1 MDLSNEN
8 VVHIKGKQIEYLQ
21 FKKLLEYPE
30 IKYAYVIGLD
40 KNFEFY
46 PSDENKNNITK
57 NNFKKICAE
66 LNLDYNNLV
75 NVKQNHTDNIQI
87 ITEKI
92 NKDEPD
98 FNLYENTDGL
108 ITNKKNIILSTKN
121 ADCILLVFY
130 DPTKK
135 VIANIHSGW
144 RGTLQRISVKAIEK
158 MQNEYGCNPEDII
171 CCMSPSIGKD
181 HFEVDEDVYKMF
193 FEEFKDLKTSDNLS
207 NHTNLNNLNNTYNSK
222 YSDDSS
228 KTITLSYLRASYNSK
243 IFGNIFEQNGDKWH
257 IDTVLINRK
266 ILLQKGLKAENIV
279 DSGICSVCNKDII
292 HSYRAYGEKAGRA
305 TQIIVMV

>member
-8 VVHIKGKQIEYLQ
+8 VVHIKNNGIEYLQ
-21 FKKLLEYPE
+21 FKKLLKYPE
-30 IKYAYVIGLD
+30 VKYAYVVGLD

-46 PSDENKNNITK
+46 PSEEEKNKITK
-57 NNFKKICAE
+57 KNFKEICEE

-75 NVKQNHTDNIQI
+75 NVKQKHTDNIQI
-87 ITEKI
+87 INEKV

-108 ITNKKNIILSTKN
+108 ITNRKGIVLSTKN
-121 ADCILLVFY
+121 ADCILLAFY
-130 DPTKK
+130 DPIKR

-144 RGTLQRISVKAIEK
+144 KGTLKKISVKAVEK
-158 MQNEYGCNPEDII
+158 MQKEYECNPEDII

-193 FEEFKDLKTSDNLS
+193 YEEFKKLPNL
-207 NHTNLNNLNNTYNSK
+207 
-222 YSDDSS
+222 D
-228 KTITLSYLRASYNSK
+228 I
-243 IFGNIFEQNGDKWH
+243 IFEQKGEKWH
-257 IDTVLINRK
+257 IDTIMINRE
-266 ILLQKGLKAENIV
+266 ILKQQGLKQENIV

-292 HSYRAYGEKAGRA
+292 HSYRAHGENAGRA
-305 TQIIVMV
+305 TQIIAME

>member
-46 PSDENKNNITK
+46 TSNEEKNEITK
-57 NNFKKICAE
+57 NNFKKICEE

-87 ITEKI
+87 ITKKI
-92 NKDEPD
+92 NKDKPD

-130 DPTKK
+130 DPIKK
-135 VIANIHSGW
+135 VIANVHSGW
-144 RGTLQRISVKAIEK
+144 RGTLQRISVKAVEK
-158 MQNEYGCNPEDII
+158 MQKEYDCNPKDII
-171 CCMSPSIGKD
+171 CCMSPSIGID

-193 FEEFKDLKTSDNLS
+193 FEEYKDLINTENSDNLNTLNKLIKLS
-207 NHTNLNNLNNTYNSK
+207 NSSNTNLSE
-222 YSDDSS
+222 
-228 KTITLSYLRASYNSK
+228 
-243 IFGNIFEQNGDKWH
+243 FIFEQNGDKWH

-292 HSYRAYGEKAGRA
+292 HSYRAHGENAGRA
-305 TQIIVMV
+305 TQIIAMI

>member
-87 ITEKI
+87 INKKI
-92 NKDEPD
+92 NKDKPD

-108 ITNKKNIILSTKN
+108 ITSKKNIILSTKN

-130 DPTKK
+130 DPIKK
-135 VIANIHSGW
+135 VIANVHSGW
-144 RGTLQRISVKAIEK
+144 RGTLQRISVKAVEK
-158 MQNEYGCNPEDII
+158 MQKEYDCNPKDII

-193 FEEFKDLKTSDNLS
+193 FEEFKDLLNTENSDNLNTLNKTLNLSIS
-207 NHTNLNNLNNTYNSK
+207 NNTNLSESILEKNV
-222 YSDDSS
+222 
-228 KTITLSYLRASYNSK
+228 
-243 IFGNIFEQNGDKWH
+243 DKWH

-266 ILLQKGLKAENIV
+266 ILLQKGLKEENIV

-292 HSYRAYGEKAGRA
+292 HSYRAHGENAGRA
-305 TQIIVMV
+305 TQIIAIV

>member
-87 ITEKI
+87 ITKKI

-193 FEEFKDLKTSDNLS
+193 FEEFKDLINTENSDNL
-207 NHTNLNNLNNTYNSK
+207 NTLNKSIKLSSLNNTN
-222 YSDDSS
+222 
-228 KTITLSYLRASYNSK
+228 LSET
-243 IFGNIFEQNGDKWH
+243 IFEQSGDKWH
-257 IDTVLINRK
+257 IDTVLINRI

-292 HSYRAYGEKAGRA
+292 HSYRAHGENAGRA

>member
-8 VVHIKGKQIEYLQ
+8 VVHVKSNGIEYLQ
-21 FKKLLEYPE
+21 FIKLLEYPE

-46 PSDENKNNITK
+46 HSNEEKNKITK
-57 NNFKKICAE
+57 NNFKEICTE
-66 LNLDYNNLV
+66 FNLDYNNLV

-87 ITEKI
+87 INNKI

-108 ITNKKNIILSTKN
+108 ITNKKGIVLSTKN
-121 ADCILLVFY
+121 ADCILLAFY
-130 DPTKK
+130 DPVKK

-144 RGTLQRISVKAIEK
+144 RGTLQRISVKAVEK
-158 MQNEYGCNPEDII
+158 MRQEYGCNPEDII

-193 FEEFKDLKTSDNLS
+193 YEEFKELQNED
-207 NHTNLNNLNNTYNSK
+207 
-222 YSDDSS
+222 
-228 KTITLSYLRASYNSK
+228 
-243 IFGNIFEQNGDKWH
+243 NIFEQNGDKWN
-257 IDTVLINRK
+257 IDTILINRK
-266 ILLQKGLKAENIV
+266 ILAQKGLKEENIV

-292 HSYRAYGEKAGRA
+292 HSYRANGENAGRA
-305 TQIIVMV
+305 TQIIAMV

>member
-21 FKKLLEYPE
+21 FRKLLEYPE

-46 PSDENKNNITK
+46 TSDENKNNITK
-57 NNFKKICAE
+57 NNFKKICTE
-66 LNLDYNNLV
+66 LNLDYKNLV

-92 NKDEPD
+92 NKDVPD

-130 DPTKK
+130 DPIKK

-144 RGTLQRISVKAIEK
+144 RGTLQRISVKAVEK
-158 MQNEYGCNPEDII
+158 MQKEYGCNPEDII

-193 FEEFKDLKTSDNLS
+193 SEEFKDLLNTNNSDNL
-207 NHTNLNNLNNTYNSK
+207 NTLNKMIKLSFSNNT
-222 YSDDSS
+222 D
-228 KTITLSYLRASYNSK
+228 LSESILEK
-243 IFGNIFEQNGDKWH
+243 NGDKWH
-257 IDTVLINRK
+257 IDTVLINRE
-266 ILLQKGLKAENIV
+266 ILLRKGLKEENII
-279 DSGICSVCNKDII
+279 DSGICSVCNKNII
-292 HSYRAYGEKAGRA
+292 HSYRAYGEKAGRS
-305 TQIIVMV
+305 TQIIAMV

>member
-87 ITEKI
+87 ITKKI

-193 FEEFKDLKTSDNLS
+193 FEEFKDLINTENSDTLNTLNKSIKLS
-207 NHTNLNNLNNTYNSK
+207 SLNNTN
-222 YSDDSS
+222 
-228 KTITLSYLRASYNSK
+228 LSET
-243 IFGNIFEQNGDKWH
+243 IFEQSGDKWH
-257 IDTVLINRK
+257 IDTVLINRI

-292 HSYRAYGEKAGRA
+292 HSYRAHGENAGRA

>member
-1 MDLSNEN
+1 MDLSNED
-8 VVHIKGKQIEYLQ
+8 VVHVKGKQIEYLQ

-57 NNFKKICAE
+57 NNFKKICTE

-108 ITNKKNIILSTKN
+108 ITSKKNIILSTKN

-130 DPTKK
+130 DPIKK

-144 RGTLQRISVKAIEK
+144 RGTLQRISVKAVEK
-158 MQNEYGCNPEDII
+158 MQKQYGCNPEDII

-193 FEEFKDLKTSDNLS
+193 FEEFKDLLNTEKSDNLNTLNKTLNLSSS
-207 NHTNLNNLNNTYNSK
+207 NNTNLSESILEK
-222 YSDDSS
+222 
-228 KTITLSYLRASYNSK
+228 
-243 IFGNIFEQNGDKWH
+243 NGDKWH

-266 ILLQKGLKAENIV
+266 ILLQKGLKEKNIV

-305 TQIIVMV
+305 TQIIAMA

>member
-8 VVHIKGKQIEYLQ
+8 VVHIKSKQIEYLQ

-108 ITNKKNIILSTKN
+108 ITNKKNLILSTKN

-130 DPTKK
+130 DPIKK

-144 RGTLQRISVKAIEK
+144 RGTLQRISVKAVEK
-158 MQNEYGCNPEDII
+158 MQKQYGCNPEDII

-181 HFEVDEDVYKMF
+181 HFEVGEDVYKMF
-193 FEEFKDLKTSDNLS
+193 FEEFKDLLNTENSDNLNTLNKTLNLSIS
-207 NHTNLNNLNNTYNSK
+207 NNTNLSESILEK
-222 YSDDSS
+222 
-228 KTITLSYLRASYNSK
+228 
-243 IFGNIFEQNGDKWH
+243 NGDKWH

-266 ILLQKGLKAENIV
+266 ILLQKGLKEENIV

-305 TQIIVMV
+305 TQIIAMA

>member
-87 ITEKI
+87 ITKKI
-92 NKDEPD
+92 NKDKPD

-108 ITNKKNIILSTKN
+108 ITSKKNIILSTKN

-130 DPTKK
+130 DPIKK
-135 VIANIHSGW
+135 VIANVHSGW
-144 RGTLQRISVKAIEK
+144 RGTLQRISVKAVEK
-158 MQNEYGCNPEDII
+158 MQKEYDCNPKDII

-193 FEEFKDLKTSDNLS
+193 FEEFKDLLNTENSDNLNTLNKTLNLSIS
-207 NHTNLNNLNNTYNSK
+207 NNTNLSESILEKNV
-222 YSDDSS
+222 
-228 KTITLSYLRASYNSK
+228 
-243 IFGNIFEQNGDKWH
+243 DKWH

-266 ILLQKGLKAENIV
+266 ILLQKGLKEENIV

-292 HSYRAYGEKAGRA
+292 HSYRAHGENAGRA
-305 TQIIVMV
+305 TQIIAIV